1 MKSLSLSKPH
11 LIVMVGVPGA
21 GKSFFSDHFA
31 DTFSAPI
38 VSWNA
43 IRSDLFNEPTHAK
56 EEDEIVGRVASAL
69 LEQLLKTGVTV
80 LYEGGTHTRV
90 SRQALAKQAAKAG
103 YETLFVWVQVDTP
116 TAKSRAKKQG
126 ISSEVF
132 DQHTRAFTSLA
143 ESEPFIV
150 ISGKHTYPT
159 QLKIV
164 LKRLSAPRVAAAAQS
179 EPPRRAPERRE
190 RSIPIQ

>member
-1 MKSLSLSKPH
+1 
-11 LIVMVGVPGA
+11 MVGVPGA

-116 TAKSRAKKQG
+116 TA
-126 ISSEVF
+126 
-132 DQHTRAFTSLA
+132 
-143 ESEPFIV
+143 
-150 ISGKHTYPT
+150 
-159 QLKIV
+159 
-164 LKRLSAPRVAAAAQS
+164 
-179 EPPRRAPERRE
+179 
-190 RSIPIQ
+190 